1 MRLLRETFQ
10 RLYCASIDV
19 WISFRWKLSAV
30 LVMTMNSSFYT
41 YNSNALQLVS
51 CGLRANAVCS
61 QQRDAFGRCVGAAA
75 AARAIPCADQ
85 ARPCH

>member
-1 MRLLRETFQ
+1 MEIECGPCHDNEF
-10 RLYCASIDV
+10 I
-19 WISFRWKLSAV
+19 LS
-30 LVMTMNSSFYT
+30 Y
-41 YNSNALQLVS
+41 ALQLVS